1 MFSALP
7 LSPDEKE
14 VSKDVLGS
22 STQARLACGGNPEA
36 GGPEGVSGRGE
47 LEQSR
52 SENLGLETW
61 YLNPLAAT
69 DRTRCFLGGWAGEH
83 SGVERDVDAFLSPEK
98 LNTPVKDKTC
108 VSSVCSLHGR
118 CPTSAECGRGLQA
131 LGLVPA
137 DTLIHLPR

>member
-22 STQARLACGGNPEA
+22 GTQARLACGGNPEA
-36 GGPEGVSGRGE
+36 GCPEGVSGRGE

-52 SENLGLETW
+52 FENLGLETW

-69 DRTRCFLGGWAGEH
+69 DRTRRFLGGWAGKH
-83 SGVERDVDAFLSPEK
+83 SGVERDVDVLDAFRSPEK
-98 LNTPVKDKTC
+98 LNTPVKDKTALAQAAAC
-108 VSSVCSLHGR
+108 MGDVRPQLSVAG
-118 CPTSAECGRGLQA
+118 TSRGLGFS
-131 LGLVPA
+131 L
-137 DTLIHLPR
+137 LIP